1 MKIGIWEQR
10 LDDLKKYISEGKS
23 NSEIA
28 KIYNC
33 TPRAIAAAFC
43 RLGLSN
49 QNSLPEINWV
59 NEKDTLEK
67 LVNVDKLSDESIAE
81 KYGVSASTIKRK
93 REKLGI
99 VRTVRTN
106 GNSKIKNSDQD
117 IINAVK
123 NNTSIAGSLKSL
135 GLEASSGN
143 RTWIK
148 GKILELN
155 IDTSHHTGQAWS
167 KGKKIGNQ
175 CTKKIEL
182 KDILVK
188 NSTYQTNR
196 LKKRL
201 IAEGYKLHK
210 CECCGNTEQNGKP
223 IPLELHHK
231 NGDHFD
237 NRLENLEILCPNCH
251 AQTDNYCGKNSLAK
265 NNSSNKNP

>member
-1 MKIGIWEQR
+1 MWERR
-10 LDDLKKYISEGKS
+10 LDELKKYISEGKS

-28 KIYNC
+28 KMYNC
-33 TPRAIAAAFC
+33 TPQAIASALF
-43 RLGLSN
+43 RLGLSK
-49 QNSLPEINWV
+49 QEKLPEINWV

-67 LVNVDKLSDESIAE
+67 LVNIDKLSDESIAE

-155 IDTSHHTGQAWS
+155 IDTSHHTGQGWS
-167 KGKKIGNQ
+167 KGKKVGNQ

-182 KDILVK
+182 KDILVE
-188 NSTYQTNR
+188 NSIYQTDR

-201 IAEGYKLHK
+201 IAEGYKPHK
-210 CECCGNTEQNGKP
+210 CECCGITEWNGKP
-223 IPLELHHK
+223 TPLELHHK
-231 NGDHFD
+231 NGNPFD

-251 AQTDNYCGKNSLAK
+251 AQTDNYCGKNINKNK
-265 NNSSNKNP
+265 NNSSNKDP